1 VIAGGMPWS
10 RSGAR
15 CALVLALLLPIS
27 AGAVSSFAEVQRDF
41 LPSEASLLDR
51 NGELLQR
58 LRVNMDERKLAWV
71 KLEDVSPALRQALI
85 ASEDR
90 RFYQHSGIDWNAV
103 AASAW
108 GNLWNTRT
116 RGASTITMQLAGLLH
131 DDLRRKSGART
142 LTRLQSGVTR
152 TSSNPR
158 IRPSKSKLLTVPLNL
173 SRGKYVP
180 MMRWCSS
187 FTSSSGMIEVWYNTA
202 PSVPAR

>member
-1 VIAGGMPWS
+1 
-10 RSGAR
+10 
-15 CALVLALLLPIS
+15 LVLALLLPVS
-27 AGAVSSFAEVQRDF
+27 ASALPSFAEVQRDF

-142 LTRLQSGVTR
+142 LTQKVSQAWIAQSLER
-152 TSSNPR
+152 SWR
-158 IRPSKSKLLTVPLNL
+158 KDQILEAYLNL
-173 SRGKYVP
+173 VSFRGELVGVHALSRVMFGKHP
-180 MMRWCSS
+180 
-187 FTSSSGMIEVWYNTA
+187 SGLDQGEAAIAVALIRA
-202 PSVPAR
+202 PNAT